1 MFYVD
6 FFFGWFLIHIIVIYL
21 LYMHVCLFESINVL
35 SYNQWLQESATD
47 QVKIRR
53 KTFILSFTLHSL
65 NSVAFYAACC
75 YAAYIS
81 IDLTKSMLS
90 S

>member
-1 MFYVD
+1 MF
-6 FFFGWFLIHIIVIYL
+6 
-21 LYMHVCLFESINVL
+21 VCLKVL
-35 SYNQWLQESATD
+35 MCYHINQWLQESATD

-65 NSVAFYAACC
+65 NSVAFYAA
-75 YAAYIS
+75 YIS
-81 IDLTKSMLS
+81 IDLTKNMLS

>member
-1 MFYVD
+1 MF
-6 FFFGWFLIHIIVIYL
+6 
-21 LYMHVCLFESINVL
+21 VCLKVL
-35 SYNQWLQESATD
+35 MCYHINQWLQESATD
-47 QVKIRR
+47 QVKIRC

>member
-35 SYNQWLQESATD
+35 SYKSMVAGKCNRSG
-47 QVKIRR
+47 KIRR